1 MSNLLPRE
9 VKRGITLEYRV
20 RIAVLW
26 FLTLAVAFVSGT
38 LFFGPA
44 FVSVFTESRAVSS
57 ELREGE
63 AANTEY
69 AGALAAIDRANL
81 LATRL
86 TRDQSP
92 FTVTDA
98 MREIDAELGSGITF
112 EGMTFTR
119 LADGTPTIELNGT
132 AATRAELAG
141 LVERLKGNP
150 YFLDATV
157 PFGQLAQAKN
167 ASFTATLT
175 VRPPQQ
181 Q

>member
-20 RIAVLW
+20 RIAALW
-26 FLTLAVAFVSGT
+26 FLALSVAFVSGT

-44 FVSVFTESRAVSS
+44 FVSVFTESRAISS
-57 ELREGE
+57 ELRAGE

-69 AGALAAIDRANL
+69 AEALTAIDRANL

-86 TRDQSP
+86 TTNKSP

-98 MREIDAELGSGITF
+98 MREIDKELGPGITF
-112 EGMTFTR
+112 EGMTFNR
-119 LADGTPTIELNGT
+119 LPDGTPTIQLNGT
-132 AATRAELAG
+132 AATRSELAE

-157 PFGQLAQAKN
+157 PFGQLAQATN

-175 VRPPQQ
+175 VRPPQK
-181 Q
+181 